1 MDVEQQFER
10 YAVNAGWDVADRSLA
25 AVETTARRLEQ
36 HNAGTGAKYTSGRR
50 PVELARLWPM
60 ENRSTAL
67 KAEADFK
74 KLSRKAKFQRLAPP
88 L

>member
-1 MDVEQQFER
+1 MNPAPDSWLLYVLR
-10 YAVNAGWDVADRSLA
+10 CKDGSLYCGI
-25 AVETTARRLEQ
+25 TNNFARRLEQ

-74 KLSRKAKFQRLAPP
+74 KLSRKAKFQRLIPP